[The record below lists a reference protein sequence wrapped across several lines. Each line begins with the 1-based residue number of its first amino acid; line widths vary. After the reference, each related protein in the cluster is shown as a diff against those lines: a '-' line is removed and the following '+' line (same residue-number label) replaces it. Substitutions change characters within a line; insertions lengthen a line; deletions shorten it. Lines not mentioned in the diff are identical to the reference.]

1 MGRFYHKA
9 GQKANISGFDLCI
22 SGQMCY
28 TDKVAY
34 QDDKVW
40 KAMTSVAD
48 VINKYHIW
56 DARKISELLPGREFI
71 DVTITSPPYWKL
83 KDYGVEP
90 QIGFGQKYD
99 PYLDDVEKV
108 FHDIYSMTKKTGSLW
123 IISDTLKHRGEVKL
137 LPFDLAQRLKRM
149 GWILQDIIIWNKDK
163 TLPWSHE
170 GKLRNIFEYIL
181 FFSKRRKF
189 KYHLERVRDVT
200 DLKEWWVRYPER
212 YSPQGKAP
220 ARTWYIPIPRQGS
233 WGKTWV
239 RHFNPLP
246 PELVE
251 RILLLTTDKGNV
263 VLDPFCGSGAVLAQ
277 AYAMGRGYIGLDI
290 NPKYREMFERRVLPY
305 ILGLQADNAKKTLE
319 RKKKKRVFGRLIRS
333 LRKTKYPKQL
343 VRLYKREYGPLD
355 LEAILALQ
363 ASKDNPLKVIFL
375 FPRTVKIPPDFL
387 SRVVELSKRPPLSK
401 YGIKA
406 VLTAHSV
413 KVVSRAWLEDR
424 GLSLR
429 KRPYVYAGG
438 RTYAWAE
445 RVTVKK
451 WLGMIKKGECLQPHK
466 RGYPPIV
473 SDIAAKVDLH
483 SPPFQVEEGR

>member
-1 MGRFYHKA
+1 
-9 GQKANISGFDLCI
+9 
-22 SGQMCY
+22 
-28 TDKVAY
+28 
-34 QDDKVW
+34 
-40 KAMTSVAD
+40 MTSIAD

-56 DARKISELLPGREFI
+56 DARRISDLLPKRQFV
-71 DVTITSPPYWKL
+71 DVTITSPPYWNL
-83 KDYGVEP
+83 KDYDAEP

-108 FHDIYSMTKKTGSLW
+108 FHDIYSMTKKKGSLW

-137 LPFDLAQRLKRM
+137 LPFDLAQRLKKM

-181 FFSKRRKF
+181 CFSKRRKF

-277 AYAMGRGYIGLDI
+277 AHAMGRRYIGLDV
-290 NPKYREMFERRVLPY
+290 NPNYREMFEQRVLPS
-305 ILGLQADNAKKTLE
+305 ICLLQEE
-319 RKKKKRVFGRLIRS
+319 RPEKALASARQKRVFGRLIRS

-355 LEAILALQ
+355 LEAVLALQ
-363 ASKDNPLKVIFL
+363 ASKDNRLKVIFL
-375 FPRTVKIPPDFL
+375 FPRTVKIPPD
-387 SRVVELSKRPPLSK
+387 
-401 YGIKA
+401 
-406 VLTAHSV
+406 
-413 KVVSRAWLEDR
+413 
-424 GLSLR
+424 
-429 KRPYVYAGG
+429 
-438 RTYAWAE
+438 
-445 RVTVKK
+445 
-451 WLGMIKKGECLQPHK
+451 
-466 RGYPPIV
+466 
-473 SDIAAKVDLH
+473 
-483 SPPFQVEEGR
+483 